1 MTDRYT
7 PQIPR
12 GLPAGPRPVV
22 AVVNARQGEATA
34 PHGRTLLDNLG
45 NGFAVTANIHRT
57 SRQTRQGGRATGEAS
72 HGRSP
77 KVTWITRATQK

>member
-34 PHGRTLLDNLG
+34 PHGRILLDNLG

-57 SRQTRQGGRATGEAS
+57 SLEHARVAGRPAKRATAGA
-72 HGRSP
+72 R
-77 KVTWITRATQK
+77 K